1 MAQGATTI
9 FAKSVLATAAITQYR
24 GVNLAG
30 AVPAAGAA
38 GYLADTGAAIGDM
51 VTVNMLG
58 TAIGESGAAYSANT
72 LLEFDSVGRLI
83 AKTTGVSVARSI
95 SAATAAGQLLEV
107 VLLLN

>member
-1 MAQGATTI
+1 MAQGSTTI
-9 FAKSVLATAAITQYR
+9 FAKSVLASAAITQYR

-38 GYLADTGAAIGDM
+38 GYLADTGAASGQM
-51 VTVNMLG
+51 VTANMNG
-58 TAIGESGAAYSANT
+58 TAIGESGAAYNANA

-83 AKTTGVSVARSI
+83 AKTTGIAVARSI

-107 VLLLN
+107 VLLPN